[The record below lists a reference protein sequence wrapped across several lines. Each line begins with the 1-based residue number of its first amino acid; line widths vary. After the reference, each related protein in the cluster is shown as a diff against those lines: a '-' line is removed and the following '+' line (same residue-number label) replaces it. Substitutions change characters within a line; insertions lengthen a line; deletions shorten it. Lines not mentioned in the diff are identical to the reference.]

1 MAAVEVEEWC
11 SRKKEAW
18 LSSVEL
24 DVVGGGKEE
33 LSTLGRGKHLGS
45 CSGSHLLLERKT
57 CKEEMSLSRKQI
69 VEVIVKVGVG
79 EKGGCFWEEGSGKAS
94 TFYSRGRAR

>member
-1 MAAVEVEEWC
+1 MAAVEIEEWC

-33 LSTLGRGKHLGS
+33 LSPLGRGKHLGS
-45 CSGSHLLLERKT
+45 CSGSHLLLKRKN
-57 CKEEMSLSRKQI
+57 LQGRDAN
-69 VEVIVKVGVG
+69 VP
-79 EKGGCFWEEGSGKAS
+79 KADCRS
-94 TFYSRGRAR
+94 YC